1 MQQEL
6 TLRERDVLE
15 RRYGLKG
22 NKEETQRQVAK
33 SMGISRSLCI
43 PNREKSVRK
52 IAKENVPMK
61 TGNKQARG
69 QIGNKKTGF
78 SYPVF

>member
-1 MQQEL
+1 MNKKELLAAMQQEL

-33 SMGISRSLCI
+33 SMGISRSYVSRI
-43 PNREKSVRK
+43 EKK
-52 IAKENVPMK
+52 ALEKL
-61 TGNKQARG
+61 Q
-69 QIGNKKTGF
+69 KKMCR
-78 SYPVF
+78 

>member
-33 SMGISRSLCI
+33 SMGISRSYVSRI
-43 PNREKSVRK
+43 EKK
-52 IAKENVPMK
+52 ALEKL
-61 TGNKQARG
+61 Q
-69 QIGNKKTGF
+69 KKMCR
-78 SYPVF
+78 